1 MSTHSVP
8 ADLVATLRAAVA
20 DGLARQARLAEQA
33 GGRRLGP
40 DDQRALARTIINREL
55 ENMAQRSLARG
66 DELLSDD
73 MEEKLAQA
81 VLDRVFGLGKLQ
93 RLLEDE
99 SISNII
105 ANGFDQVFIEYG
117 NGKKEPGPPIAEN
130 DDELIET
137 IREIGR
143 RQGLTEREFN
153 PSHPSLNLQL
163 SDGSRL
169 FATAWVTQRPCIAIR
184 RHRFMKVGLD
194 MMVELGSI
202 DRGLRAFLAAAVRA
216 KLTILVAG
224 PTNAGKTTM
233 LRALASE
240 IPPNERII
248 TVETEFELGLDK
260 FTDVH
265 PDVVAFEARE
275 ANVEGVGA
283 VSPSELVRYS
293 LRMSPDRVIVGEV
306 RGSEVIPML
315 NAMSQGNDGSMCTIH
330 SDSSG
335 SVFNKIA
342 IYALQ
347 SPERLTFEA
356 SMMLAAGAID
366 LVVFCGRSPH
376 GRFCQSIRSVSGY
389 DGELVQTNEIFK
401 PDDMGRAVP
410 GDPIPNTLME
420 KLIEQGYD
428 PAWHQNRLGWWS

>member
-1 MSTHSVP
+1 MSAPLEVVSVI
-8 ADLVATLRAAVA
+8 RAAVA
-20 DGLARQARLAEQA
+20 ENLARQERLAEQ
-33 GGRRLGP
+33 GGSRRLTI

-55 ENMAQRSLARG
+55 DAIAQRNLARG
-66 DELLSDD
+66 SQLFDDET
-73 MEEKLAQA
+73 EEAVAQA
-81 VLDRVFGLGKLQ
+81 VLDKIFGLGKLQ

-99 SISNII
+99 SIANII
-105 ANGFDQVFIEYG
+105 ANGYDQVFIEYG
-117 NGKKEPGPPIAEN
+117 DGRKEAGPPIAEN

-169 FATAWVTQRPCIAIR
+169 FAVAWVCERPCVAIR
-184 RHRFMKVGLD
+184 RHRFLKVTLD
-194 MMVELGSI
+194 TLLQLGSI
-202 DRGLRAFLAAAVRA
+202 DRGLRAFLSAAVRS
-216 KLTILVAG
+216 KQTILVAG
-224 PTNAGKTTM
+224 PTNSGKTTL
-233 LRALASE
+233 LRALSNE
-240 IPPNERII
+240 IPAKDRLV

-260 FTDVH
+260 FPDLH

-283 VSPSELVRYS
+283 VSPSDLVRMS

-306 RGSEVIPML
+306 RGNEVIPML

-335 SVFNKIA
+335 SVFQKIA

-347 SPERLTFEA
+347 SPERLSFEA
-356 SMMLAAGAID
+356 SMMLAANAID
-366 LVVFCGRSPH
+366 LVIFAGRGPR
-376 GRFCQSIRSVSGY
+376 GRTIQSIRQVAGF
-389 DGELVQTNEIFK
+389 DGAGVQTNEIFW
-401 PDDMGRAVP
+401 PNHESRAVP
-410 GDPIPNTLME
+410 GDPIPAAFLE
-420 KLIEQGYD
+420 ELVAVGYD
-428 PAWHQNRLGWWS
+428 PVWHQNREGWWS